1 MSGDAHAI
9 AEAHIMLENYDEL
22 EDLINGLPDNDEILP
37 TLADKFRL
45 MGLCQSA
52 TTAYLKCGKTNK
64 ALECCIELNEWSQA
78 KIISSRFG
86 LGDVDKMIIQ
96 KANELLND
104 NCLLLAVQL
113 YKRAG
118 YYIEAAKLLNEVA
131 KMASSQ
137 KLSLIKIKKL
147 YVMSGLMVEEYR
159 NYVKNNTT
167 LSDKV
172 ASTLRGYLVEG
183 SSVDDVSVLD
193 KAWHGA
199 EAYHLIMLA
208 HRYLYD
214 GDFEKAM
221 KLGMILQSYTDI
233 LDPVVVYS
241 LLCVSAVNCHT
252 LSIAS
257 LAMMRLE
264 MLPTLSQEKKEEYE
278 ELSVQMFKLHPP
290 RDKCHPLI
298 CPRCE
303 SPFDTWKNRCDSCNG
318 DVTICM
324 STGDIILVEASWMCP
339 SCRHKTHASIG
350 SNILS
355 YCPLCHANIN

>member
-1 MSGDAHAI
+1 MWRHALGNYQMSGDAHAI

-147 YVMSGLMVEEYR
+147 YVMSGLMV
-159 NYVKNNTT
+159 
-167 LSDKV
+167 
-172 ASTLRGYLVEG
+172 
-183 SSVDDVSVLD
+183 
-193 KAWHGA
+193 
-199 EAYHLIMLA
+199 I
-208 HRYLYD
+208 
-214 GDFEKAM
+214 
-221 KLGMILQSYTDI
+221 
-233 LDPVVVYS
+233 VVVYCYYYLLLLLLLS
-241 LLCVSAVNCHT
+241 LN
-252 LSIAS
+252 
-257 LAMMRLE
+257 R
-264 MLPTLSQEKKEEYE
+264 
-278 ELSVQMFKLHPP
+278 
-290 RDKCHPLI
+290 
-298 CPRCE
+298 
-303 SPFDTWKNRCDSCNG
+303 WKNI
-318 DVTICM
+318 VIM
-324 STGDIILVEASWMCP
+324 
-339 SCRHKTHASIG
+339 
-350 SNILS
+350 
-355 YCPLCHANIN
+355 